1 MKKNILLACLSIAM
15 LASCGGPVSES
26 TSKVDTENDSTNLEE
41 VIAQFK
47 KEVKTTVS
55 FTYKAN
61 YKVDVIS
68 EKGGLDS
75 FKQDVADNTSGEIDL
90 TSGSLYLHV
99 LKQTKA
105 GEKSEGLVYKNG
117 EDYYC
122 LTNTMGEA
130 AKLENETKAL
140 EKIDELLTKTSYS
153 KAGSMSL
160 STLLYSGV
168 ATYEYTQFGLSS
180 GNIDESYF
188 GENKVLTALDN
199 GGVKIES
206 SSSYIG
212 YNTDAGVSDFPADK
226 RTDASNEKAGAY
238 VVTTTKD
245 GYVTSYKETMD
256 AALSMPIMEPAP
268 LVTIDGTREFA
279 ATYGEAITKLS
290 EIDHSVAKATITI
303 PAPAKGFVQAYV
315 TDKVGGERKAIYD
328 GAEVNVGQ
336 YLALKVTP
344 AKKNTIKMVSL
355 NQVSKEA
362 PETDGFYYFE
372 VVDTASKVN
381 VNYEGSDVFDSH
393 LVLPTDLQ
401 GCQVTAM
408 TCVPMGFAAMAPA
421 NAEKLIYGN
430 WLCLQVTAPKGK
442 TLKNV
447 TVNGKNPMIPASGAG
462 GFWCYT
468 IVDGANTVAITL
480 E

>member
-1 MKKNILLACLSIAM
+1 MKKNILLACLSVAM
-15 LASCGGPVSES
+15 LASCGGQNSGE
-26 TSKVDTENDSTNLEE
+26 TETNSTNLDE

-55 FTYKAN
+55 FTYKTN

-75 FKQDVADNTSGEIDL
+75 FKQDVADNTTGEIDL

-122 LTNTMGEA
+122 LTNVMGEA
-130 AKLENETKAL
+130 AKLENEAKAL

-153 KAGSMSL
+153 KAGSMNL

-188 GENKVLTALDN
+188 SDNKVLTALDN
-199 GGVKIES
+199 GGVKIETT
-206 SSSYIG
+206 SSYIG

-226 RTDASNEKAGAY
+226 RTDASNEKAGTY
-238 VVTTTKD
+238 VVSTTKD

-256 AALSMPIMEPAP
+256 AALSMPIMNPAP

-279 ATYGEAITKLS
+279 ATYGEAITKLT
-290 EIDHSVAKATITI
+290 EIDHSVAKAKITI
-303 PAPAKGFVQAYV
+303 PAPVNRLVQAFV

-336 YLALKVTP
+336 YLALKVIP
-344 AKKNTIKMVSL
+344 AKSNTIKMVSL

-362 PETDGFYYFE
+362 PEADGFYYFE

-381 VNYEGSDVFDSH
+381 VNYNGSDVFDSH

-421 NAEKLIYGN
+421 NAEKLVYGN
-430 WLCLQVTAPKGK
+430 WLCLKVTAPEGK
-442 TLKNV
+442 TVKNV
-447 TVNGKNPMIPASGAG
+447 TVNEKGPMIPTAGAG

-468 IVDGANTVAITL
+468 IVDGANTVVITL

>member
-1 MKKNILLACLSIAM
+1 MKKNILLACLSVAM

-26 TSKVDTENDSTNLEE
+26 TSEVETENNSTNLDE

-68 EKGGLDS
+68 EKPGLDS
-75 FKQDVADNTSGEIDL
+75 FKQDVADKTTGEIDL

-99 LKQTKA
+99 LKENKA
-105 GEKSEGLVYKNG
+105 GQKTEGLVYKNG

-122 LTNTMGEA
+122 LTNTMGDA
-130 AKLENETKAL
+130 AKLESEAKAL

-188 GENKVLTALDN
+188 SDNKALTALDN
-199 GGVKIES
+199 GGVKIETT
-206 SSSYIG
+206 SSYIG

-226 RTDASNEKAGAY
+226 RTDASNEKAGTY
-238 VVTTTKD
+238 VVSTTKD

-256 AALSMPIMEPAP
+256 AALEMPIMNPAP

-279 ATYGEAITKLS
+279 ATYGEAITKLT
-290 EIDHSVAKATITI
+290 EIDHSVAKAKITI
-303 PAPAKGFVQAYV
+303 PAPVNGLVQAYV

-344 AKKNTIKMVSL
+344 AKSNTIKMVSL
-355 NQVSKEA
+355 NQVGKEA
-362 PETDGFYYFE
+362 PEADGYYYFE
-372 VVDTASKVN
+372 VVDTVSKVN
-381 VNYEGSDVFDSH
+381 VNYNGSDVFDSH

-401 GCQVTAM
+401 GCKVTAM

-421 NAEKLIYGN
+421 NAEKLVYGN

-447 TVNGKNPMIPASGAG
+447 TVNGKDPMIPASGAG

-468 IVDGANTVAITL
+468 IVDGANTVVITL

>member
-1 MKKNILLACLSIAM
+1 MKKNILLACLSVAM
-15 LASCGGPVSES
+15 LASCGG
-26 TSKVDTENDSTNLEE
+26 NDSTKPED

-47 KEVKTTVS
+47 NEVKTTVS

-75 FKQDVADNTSGEIDL
+75 FKQDVADNTTGEIDL
-90 TSGSLYLHV
+90 TSGNLYLHV

-122 LTNTMGEA
+122 LTNVMADA
-130 AKLENETKAL
+130 AKLESEAKAL
-140 EKIDELLTKTSYS
+140 EKIDELLTKISYS
-153 KAGSMSL
+153 KAGSMNL

-180 GNIDESYF
+180 GNIDETYF
-188 GENKVLTALDN
+188 GKNKALSALDN
-199 GGVKIES
+199 GGVKIET

-256 AALSMPIMEPAP
+256 AALSMSLMTPPP

-279 ATYGEAITKLS
+279 ATYGEAITKLT

-303 PAPAKGFVQAYV
+303 PAPVNGLVQAFV
-315 TDKVGGERKAIYD
+315 TDKVGGKMTPVYD
-328 GAEVNVGQ
+328 GGEVNVGQ

-344 AKKNTIKMVSL
+344 AKSNTIKMVSL

-362 PETDGFYYFE
+362 PEADGFYYFE

-381 VNYEGSDVFDSH
+381 VNYNGSDVFDSH
-393 LVLPTDLQ
+393 LVLTDLQ

>member
-1 MKKNILLACLSIAM
+1 MKKNILLACLSVAM
-15 LASCGGPVSES
+15 LASCGGPISES
-26 TSKVDTENDSTNLEE
+26 TSKVETDNNSTNLEE

-75 FKQDVADNTSGEIDL
+75 FKQDVADNTTGEIDL

-122 LTNTMGEA
+122 LTNTMGDA
-130 AKLENETKAL
+130 AKLESETKAL

-188 GENKVLTALDN
+188 GENNVLTALDN

-256 AALSMPIMEPAP
+256 ATLSMSLMTPPP

-279 ATYGEAITKLS
+279 ATYGEAITKLT
-290 EIDHSVAKATITI
+290 EIDHSVAKSTVTV
-303 PAPAKGFVQAYV
+303 PTSDKGLVKAFV
-315 TDKVGGERKAIYD
+315 TDKVGGKMTPVYN
-328 GAEVNVGQ
+328 GGEVNIGQ

-344 AKKNTIKMVSL
+344 AKSNTIKMVSV
-355 NQVSKEA
+355 NQVSKET
-362 PETDGFYYFE
+362 PEADGFYYFE
-372 VVDTASKVN
+372 VVDAASKIN
-381 VNYEGSDVFDSH
+381 VNYEGSDVFAAT
-393 LVLPTDLQ
+393 LALPTDAQ
-401 GCQVTAM
+401 GCTVVAM
-408 TCVPMGFAAMAPA
+408 TCPPMAFKAMAPA
-421 NAEKLIYGN
+421 DASKLTVGN
-430 WLCLQVTAPKGK
+430 WLCLKVTAPQGK
-442 TLKNV
+442 TVKNV
-447 TVNGKNPMIPASGAG
+447 TVNEKNAMLSPEKSA
-462 GFWCYT
+462 GFWCFE

>member
-1 MKKNILLACLSIAM
+1 MKKNILLACLSVAM
-15 LASCGGPVSES
+15 LASCGGQNSGE
-26 TSKVDTENDSTNLEE
+26 TETNSTNLDE

-75 FKQDVADNTSGEIDL
+75 FKQDVADNTTGEIDL

-122 LTNTMGEA
+122 LTNVMGEA
-130 AKLENETKAL
+130 AKLENEAKAL

-153 KAGSMSL
+153 KAGSMNL

-188 GENKVLTALDN
+188 SDNKVLTALDN
-199 GGVKIES
+199 GGVKIETT
-206 SSSYIG
+206 SSYIG

-226 RTDASNEKAGAY
+226 RTDASNEKAGTY
-238 VVTTTKD
+238 VVSTTKD

-256 AALSMPIMEPAP
+256 AALSMPIMNPAP

-279 ATYGEAITKLS
+279 ATYGEAITKLT
-290 EIDHSVAKATITI
+290 EIDHSVAKAKITI
-303 PAPAKGFVQAYV
+303 PAPVNGLVQAFV

-336 YLALKVTP
+336 YLALKVIP
-344 AKKNTIKMVSL
+344 AKSNTIKMVSL

-362 PETDGFYYFE
+362 PEADGFYYFE

-381 VNYEGSDVFDSH
+381 VNYNGSDVFDSH

-421 NAEKLIYGN
+421 NAEKLVYGN
-430 WLCLQVTAPKGK
+430 WLCLKVTAPEGK
-442 TLKNV
+442 TVKNV
-447 TVNGKNPMIPASGAG
+447 TVNEKGPMIPTAGAG

-468 IVDGANTVAITL
+468 IVDGANTVVITL

>member
-1 MKKNILLACLSIAM
+1 MKKNILLACLSVAM
-15 LASCGGPVSES
+15 LASCGGQNSGE
-26 TSKVDTENDSTNLEE
+26 TETNSTNLDE

-75 FKQDVADNTSGEIDL
+75 FKQDVADNTTGEIDL

-99 LKQTKA
+99 LKQTKG

-122 LTNTMGEA
+122 LTNVMGEA
-130 AKLENETKAL
+130 AKLENEAKAL

-153 KAGSMSL
+153 KAGSMNL

-188 GENKVLTALDN
+188 SDNKSLIALDD
-199 GGVKIES
+199 GGVKIETT
-206 SSSYIG
+206 SSYIG

-238 VVTTTKD
+238 VVSTTKE

-256 AALSMPIMEPAP
+256 AALSMPIMNPAP

-279 ATYGEAITKLS
+279 ATYGEAITKLT
-290 EIDHSVAKATITI
+290 EIDHSVAKAKITI
-303 PAPAKGFVQAYV
+303 PAPVNGLVQAFV

-344 AKKNTIKMVSL
+344 AKSNTIKMVSL

-362 PETDGFYYFE
+362 PEADGFYYFE

-381 VNYEGSDVFDSH
+381 VNYNGSDVFDSH

-421 NAEKLIYGN
+421 NAEKLVYGN

-447 TVNGKNPMIPASGAG
+447 TVNEKGPMIPASGAG

>member
-1 MKKNILLACLSIAM
+1 MKKNILLACLSVAM
-15 LASCGGPVSES
+15 LASCGGQNSGE
-26 TSKVDTENDSTNLEE
+26 TETNSTNLDE

-75 FKQDVADNTSGEIDL
+75 FKQDVADNTTGEIDL

-122 LTNTMGEA
+122 LTNVMADA
-130 AKLENETKAL
+130 AKLESEAKAL

-153 KAGSMSL
+153 KAGSMNL

-180 GNIDESYF
+180 GNVDESYF
-188 GENKVLTALDN
+188 GANKVLTALDN

-279 ATYGEAITKLS
+279 ATYGEAITKLT
-290 EIDHSVAKATITI
+290 EIDHSVAKAKITI
-303 PAPAKGFVQAYV
+303 PAPVNGLVQAFV

-344 AKKNTIKMVSL
+344 AKSNTIKMVSL

-362 PETDGFYYFE
+362 PEADGFYYFE

-381 VNYEGSDVFDSH
+381 VNYNGSDVFDSH

-421 NAEKLIYGN
+421 NAEKLVYGN

-447 TVNGKNPMIPASGAG
+447 TVNEKGPMIPASGAG